1 MADERA
7 MDMKAGLFLLS
18 LAYVLSQ
25 FYRAFLAVMTDVLG
39 ADIGAAPDD
48 LATASG
54 LWFLS
59 FAAMQIPVGWAL
71 DTLGPRRT
79 ASSLLLIGGAGG
91 ALVFALAS
99 TPAHINIAMF
109 LIGIGCSPVLM
120 ASFFVFAR
128 IYSAAMFATLA
139 SFMIGIG
146 SFGNLAGSVP
156 LAMAVDAFGW
166 RETVLVLAAVTGIIA
181 VGMFFTVK
189 DPDRV
194 ESDAGGSI
202 FTLLKMP
209 ALWLIFPLML
219 VNYVPAGALRGL
231 WIGPYVSDVFAGS
244 AGTASLF
251 MACAMIAGTFCYGP
265 LDRLFGTRKWVVFG
279 GNAIGSFFC
288 IALGLGLASGYLGA
302 VILFA
307 AVGFFG
313 MSFPMIMAHA
323 RAFVPAH
330 LMGRGVTLM
339 NLFGIGGV
347 GLMQMISGRMHAN
360 LSIDATSAAGPYHAI
375 FLFLG
380 VLLLIVVVIYA
391 FCEDRLD

>member
-1 MADERA
+1 MNL
-7 MDMKAGLFLLS
+7 GLVLLS

-48 LATASG
+48 LAAASG

-71 DTLGPRRT
+71 DTFGPRRT
-79 ASSLLLIGGAGG
+79 ASTLLLLGGGGG

-99 TPAHINIAMF
+99 APLHINIAML

-139 SFMIGIG
+139 SVMIGIG

-166 RETVLVLAAVTGIIA
+166 RETVAALAAVTGLVAI
-181 VGMFFTVK
+181 GLFFAIK
-189 DPDRV
+189 DPEKV
-194 ESDAGGSI
+194 QNSEGGSVL
-202 FTLLKMP
+202 TLLKMP

-219 VNYVPAGALRGL
+219 VNYAPSGALRGL
-231 WIGPYVSDVFAGS
+231 WIGPYVSEVFGGS

-251 MACAMIAGTFCYGP
+251 MATAMIAGTFCYGP

-279 GNAIGSFFC
+279 GNAIGAGFC
-288 IALGLGLASGYLGA
+288 IALGLGLAGGYWGA
-302 VILFA
+302 VTLFA

-313 MSFPMIMAHA
+313 MSFPMIMAHG

-330 LMGRGVTLM
+330 LTGRGVTLM

-347 GLMQMISGRMHAN
+347 GLMQMVSGRMHAM
-360 LSIDATSAAGPYHAI
+360 LSVDAARSAEPYHAI

-380 VLLLIVVVIYA
+380 VLLLIGVAIYA
-391 FCEDRLD
+391 LSEDRLD

>member
-1 MADERA
+1 
-7 MDMKAGLFLLS
+7 MKAGLFLLS
-18 LAYVLSQ
+18 LAYILSQ

-39 ADIGAAPDD
+39 TDIGAAPDD
-48 LATASG
+48 LAMASG

-91 ALVFALAS
+91 ALMFALAS
-99 TPAHINIAMF
+99 TPAHINIAML

-139 SFMIGIG
+139 SFMIGVG

-166 RETVLVLAAVTGIIA
+166 RETVMVLATVTGIIA
-181 VGMFFTVK
+181 IGLFFAIK
-189 DPDRV
+189 DPERI
-194 ESDAGGSI
+194 ESSEGGSVL
-202 FTLLKMP
+202 TLLKMP
-209 ALWLIFPLML
+209 ALWLIFPLMF
-219 VNYVPAGALRGL
+219 VNYAPAGALRGL
-231 WIGPYVSDVFAGS
+231 WIGPYVSDVFGGS
-244 AGTASLF
+244 AGTASLV
-251 MACAMIAGTFCYGP
+251 MACAMIAGTFVYGP
-265 LDRLFGTRKWVVFG
+265 LDRIFGTRKWVAFG
-279 GNAIGSFFC
+279 GNAIGAMFC
-288 IALGLGLASGYLGA
+288 IALGLGFATGYWEA
-302 VILFA
+302 VLLFA

-313 MSFPMIMAHA
+313 MSFPLLMAHG

-330 LMGRGVTLM
+330 LAGRGVTLM

-347 GLMQMISGRMHAN
+347 GLMQMISGRMHAT
-360 LSIDATSAAGPYHAI
+360 LSVGAATPAEPYHAI

-380 VLLLIVVVIYA
+380 VLVIIGLAIYA
-391 FCEDRLD
+391 FCQDRLD

>member
-1 MADERA
+1 
-7 MDMKAGLFLLS
+7 MKAGLFLLS
-18 LAYVLSQ
+18 LAYILSQ

-39 ADIGAAPDD
+39 TDIGAAPDD
-48 LATASG
+48 LAMASG

-91 ALVFALAS
+91 ALMFALAS
-99 TPAHINIAMF
+99 TPAHINIAML

-139 SFMIGIG
+139 SFMIGVG

-181 VGMFFTVK
+181 IGLFFAIK
-189 DPDRV
+189 DPERI
-194 ESDAGGSI
+194 ESSEGGSVL
-202 FTLLKMP
+202 TLLKMP
-209 ALWLIFPLML
+209 ALWLIFPLMF
-219 VNYVPAGALRGL
+219 VNYAPAGALRGL
-231 WIGPYVSDVFAGS
+231 WIGPYVSDVFGGS
-244 AGTASLF
+244 AGTASLV
-251 MACAMIAGTFCYGP
+251 MACAMIAGTFAYGP
-265 LDRLFGTRKWVVFG
+265 LDRIFGTRKWVAFG
-279 GNAIGSFFC
+279 GNAIGATFC
-288 IALGLGLASGYLGA
+288 IALGLGFATGYWEA
-302 VILFA
+302 VLLFA

-313 MSFPMIMAHA
+313 MSFPLLMAHG

-330 LMGRGVTLM
+330 LAGRGVTLM

-347 GLMQMISGRMHAN
+347 GLMQMISGRMHAT
-360 LSIDATSAAGPYHAI
+360 LSVSAAAPAEPYHAI

-380 VLLLIVVVIYA
+380 VLVIIGLAIYA
-391 FCEDRLD
+391 FCQDRLD